1 MTSAICWEIGAKV
14 SIEFAYQ
21 AKEFFYFCP
30 EDNCLSEV
38 VPAKINN
45 LFFRAPDSHCPGC
58 ANEKRKSAEPSVER
72 GPISRKPSI
81 SQNPIPSHLGPIA
94 RAHKGSKPTI
104 LEMRELA
111 LRSRLEAPL
120 HYGTLLEVVNA
131 WCLMNRDDRQSF
143 PLHIGH
149 LQQTYFDAFKSL
161 RYASK
166 EDTLDSG
173 QKILYGCATVK
184 EFNHSFYVTT
194 RNKFKFKFSDKAIP
208 IRIRIRSGDALFQ
221 LLKSNQE
228 VMLFLHG
235 VIPELDKHIEMNSI
249 DAYSGMIITQKD
261 LSPLTQDVITK

>member
-14 SIEFAYQ
+14 SVEFAYN
-21 AKEFFYFCP
+21 AKDLFYFCP
-30 EDNCLSEV
+30 EDKCLSDV

-45 LFFRAPDSHCPGC
+45 LFFRAPNLHCPGC
-58 ANEKRKSAEPSVER
+58 ANEKRKSTVPSVER

-94 RAHKGSKPTI
+94 RVRKGSKPTT

-120 HYGTLLEVVNA
+120 YYGTLLEVVNA

-149 LQQTYFDAFKSL
+149 LQQTYFDAFKPL
-161 RYASK
+161 RYESK
-166 EDTLDSG
+166 EDTLDSS
-173 QKILYGCATVK
+173 QKILYGYATVK

-194 RNKFKFKFSDKAIP
+194 RDKFKFGDKAIP

-221 LLKSNQE
+221 FLKSNQE

-235 VIPELDKHIEMNSI
+235 AIPELDKHIEMNST
-249 DAYSGMIITQKD
+249 DAYSGMIITQKN
-261 LSPLTQDVITK
+261 LSPLTNL